1 MKVSPARTACA
12 VALTLCTAGSAAAQ
26 DVTFTFTGTLT
37 ESWINPFPELTA
49 GTPFAGCYTVNLATP
64 DSNDLDWVG
73 DFWHAGAPYGIQ
85 LQIGSHA
92 FRTNTVSPTPAP
104 PFLVELVNDQYG
116 QDNYLLR
123 SYYNLPTDGWQVDHI
138 SWQLDD
144 MTQQQLASTALT
156 GVPPVPSQ
164 WQQMFGLMIA
174 GPANSWFLRGQIDT
188 VQVGQ
193 CPPITTTTP
202 GPPGPPGP
210 EGPQGPQGLPGVP
223 GEQGPAGPQ
232 GPQGEAG
239 PQGPVGPAGPQGE
252 PGAPGAPGVAGPQGV
267 AGPTGP
273 VGAAGP
279 AGEGLFPGS
288 MAMVARGAAVPSGYT
303 FVATI
308 ELPRASGPGRV
319 LVDLYRRN

>member
-1 MKVSPARTACA
+1 MKLSLARSSCA
-12 VALTLCTAGSAAAQ
+12 LALALCTAGSAAAQ
-26 DVTFTFTGTLT
+26 DVTFAFTGTLT
-37 ESWINPFPELTA
+37 DAWISPFPELTP

-64 DSNDLDWVG
+64 DMNELDWVS
-73 DFWHAGAPYGIQ
+73 DYWHVGAPYGIQ

-92 FRTNTVSPTPAP
+92 FRTNMTSPTPAP

-123 SYYNLPTDGWQVDHI
+123 SYYNLPTDGFQVDHI

-144 MTQQQLASTALT
+144 PTQQQLGSTALT

-164 WQQMFGLMIA
+164 WQQMSGLMIS
-174 GPANSWFLRGQIDT
+174 GPSTSWVLRGQVDT

-193 CPPITTTTP
+193 CPPLSTTTQ

-223 GEQGPAGPQ
+223 GEPGPAGPQ
-232 GPQGEAG
+232 GLQGPQGEPGPQGLPGGTGPEGAPGEPGPQGAAGLAG
-239 PQGPVGPAGPQGE
+239 PQGAVGPAGPQGE
-252 PGAPGAPGVAGPQGV
+252 
-267 AGPTGP
+267 
-273 VGAAGP
+273 
-279 AGEGLFPGS
+279 GLFPGS
-288 MAMVARGAAVPSGYT
+288 MVMVTRGGPVPAGYT
-303 FVATI
+303 FVATV
-308 ELPRASGPGRV
+308 ELPRAVGPGRV